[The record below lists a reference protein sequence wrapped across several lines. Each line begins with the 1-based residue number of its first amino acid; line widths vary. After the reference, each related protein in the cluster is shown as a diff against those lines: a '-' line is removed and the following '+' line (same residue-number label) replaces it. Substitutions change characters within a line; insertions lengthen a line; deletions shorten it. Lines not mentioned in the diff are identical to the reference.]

1 MKRLIVGVLVI
12 IVIVVVVVV
21 VLLLL
26 HPPQGATPH
35 GMGDVT
41 VVNLQR

>member
-12 IVIVVVVVV
+12 IALAVVVVI

-35 GMGDVT
+35 GMGEVT
-41 VVNLQR
+41 VISL